1 VFKAL
6 FDPESPFGR
15 GMEKVWQ
22 LIILNVLWLVCSLPI
37 VTLGAASTAL
47 HAVLFELLRGE
58 EVRIVRR
65 FFAAFRENWKR
76 ATVAWLV
83 LLAAI
88 ALCLFDWRFATLMES
103 FLWKLVAVAGFQIV
117 GLMCTFLFALLAR
130 YENTARN
137 HLRNALLLG
146 VGNLP
151 RLLLVWLVWSG
162 PVLLTIWSAETL
174 HFMILL
180 WLMVGYSGLS
190 LAALR
195 ILQPVFDRL
204 DGGNQKE
211 GE

>member
-1 VFKAL
+1 MFKAL

-22 LIILNVLWLVCSLPI
+22 LMVLNVLWLVCSLPI

-47 HAVLFELLRGE
+47 HAVLFALLRGE
-58 EVRIVRR
+58 DDGIVRR
-65 FFAAFRENWKR
+65 FFAAFRDNWKR
-76 ATVAWLV
+76 ASAAWLV
-83 LLAAI
+83 LLLAI
-88 ALCLFDWRFATLMES
+88 ALCLFDWRFATLMDS
-103 FLWKLVAVAGFQIV
+103 FAWKLMAVALLQVV
-117 GLMCTFLFALLAR
+117 GLICTFLFALMAR

-162 PVLLTIWSAETL
+162 PILLTVWSAETL

-180 WLMVGYSGLS
+180 WLMAGYSGLS
-190 LAALR
+190 LAGLR
-195 ILQPVFDRL
+195 ILKPVFDKL